1 MSHALNTL
9 AEDTKHSLSHCLPH
23 STPSGVSNSL
33 CEAILIDVRFCTL
46 LNTPNGA
53 QLYQGKFPLRRL
65 IFRHFNELEGW
76 MLHKVTSKSV
86 GNCRN
91 CDHIHFIHTS
101 INHQGSQN
109 YAATNMMCFLRTFH
123 SCIRSHDLAEK
134 HSHYHGATKGVVR
147 QNRIRRP

>member
-1 MSHALNTL
+1 MLLNTF
-9 AEDTKHSLSHCLPH
+9 AEDTKDSLSHYRSH
-23 STPSGVSNSL
+23 STPSRVSSSL

-46 LNTPNGA
+46 LNKPNGA

-65 IFRHFNELEGW
+65 IFRHFNELEEW
-76 MLHKVTSKSV
+76 MATQSHIKVCWKLSELRSYTFYL
-86 GNCRN
+86 
-91 CDHIHFIHTS
+91 HIHQPPMSKT
-101 INHQGSQN
+101 
-109 YAATNMMCFLRTFH
+109 TRPNMMCFLRTFH